1 MTLYDAL
8 GVRMGAPVD
17 EIRQAY
23 LHAARLHHP
32 DFHLDEPPAVQA
44 DHAHRMQLANEAWAV
59 LGHPESRERY
69 DLSLRVPVSAPPVE
83 RIRPSREPKVP
94 AGKGWTPRSGDDGWQ
109 RNFQAWAHDH
119 DDLPPDEDGPG
130 RPGLHGLRAVVPV
143 VLFALAVGSVF
154 LGLVLSARPLMALGF
169 AALAASAA
177 LFVMLPVIEMARGRH
192 RD

>member
-8 GVRMGAPVD
+8 GVRMGAPVE

-23 LHAARLHHP
+23 LHAARIHHP
-32 DFHLDEPPAVQA
+32 DFHLDAAPAVQA
-44 DHAHRMQLANEAWAV
+44 DHAHRMQVANEAWSV

-69 DLSLRVPVSAPPVE
+69 DLSLRMPVAPPTE
-83 RIRPSREPKVP
+83 RVRPSREPQVP

-109 RNFQAWAHDH
+109 RDFRSWADEG
-119 DDLPPDEDGPG
+119 DELAPDAPGPG
-130 RPGLHGLRAVVPV
+130 RPGLHGVRAVVPV
-143 VLFALAVGSVF
+143 ALFGVA
-154 LGLVLSARPLMALGF
+154 VLSLLLGMVMGARPLLALGF

-192 RD
+192 RE